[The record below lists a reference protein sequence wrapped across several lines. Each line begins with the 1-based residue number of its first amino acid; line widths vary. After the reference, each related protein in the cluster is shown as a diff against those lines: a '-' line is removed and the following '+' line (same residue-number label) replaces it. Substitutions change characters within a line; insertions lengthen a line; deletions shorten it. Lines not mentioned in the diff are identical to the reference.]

1 MLFKEDWLN
10 IKKAILQW
18 KDEWGGHVLGINK
31 LCKTPEELKAHCLEC
46 G

>member
-18 KDEWGGHVLGINK
+18 KSKWGCRVLGINK
-31 LCKTPEELKAHCLEC
+31 ETSSLDELKDHCLEC